1 MNIHIGILL
10 GLLLLADTCRAGSGV
25 DPKKEVD
32 KINYSVGY
40 QIGGDFLALGVELN
54 SEALLQGI
62 RDALGKNEPL
72 LPRQQMNSTLVNLKQ
87 KIVAGQKAL
96 QKQHAAESRQAG
108 ADFLK
113 NNAGQKGVTVL
124 PSGVQYLVLTA
135 GTGKKPTLKDDVDVH
150 YRLTRV
156 DGTEIGSTYTGSK
169 PRTITLS
176 KAVPGLQEVLPLMA
190 EGSRWK
196 IVFPAEAT
204 AGAGEL
210 LENRGTMIYEME
222 LLSVKPARRD
232 EPK

>member
-10 GLLLLADTCRAGSGV
+10 GLILLTGSCWAGDKVVLKNEADKT
-25 DPKKEVD
+25 
-32 KINYSVGY
+32 NYSVGY
-40 QIGGDFLALGVELN
+40 QIGGDFLAQGVELN

-196 IVFPAEAT
+196 IVLPAGTT

-232 EPK
+232 GPK